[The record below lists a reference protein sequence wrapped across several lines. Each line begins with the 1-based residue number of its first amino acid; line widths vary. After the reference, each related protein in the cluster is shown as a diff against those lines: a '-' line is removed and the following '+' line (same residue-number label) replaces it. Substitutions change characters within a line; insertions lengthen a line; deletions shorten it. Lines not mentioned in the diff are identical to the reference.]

1 MIRSLILAASLL
13 IVAPAFAQDMTSFIV
28 AADDGYG
35 IDSCMIEDASADSCG
50 AAIARG
56 WCVANG
62 YKQAIGFRRA
72 VETDITGTSGLV
84 QLVASRA
91 DAASIVITCSR

>member
-1 MIRSLILAASLL
+1 MIRSLTLAASLL
-13 IVAPAFAQDMTSFIV
+13 IAAPAVAQEMGSFIV

-35 IDSCMIEDASADSCG
+35 IDSCMIDDESADSCG

-62 YKQAIGFRRA
+62 YKQAVSFRRA
-72 VETDITGTSGLV
+72 VETDVTGTSGLV
-84 QLVASRA
+84 KLVAARA